1 MNTYNVIG
9 ASTEQAV
16 YRRKGKDGGNYD
28 TLDLLRKN
36 NLCSCVVHDGSGSC
50 ALLASC
56 FRSCFCG
63 GFGNSLCLGSQ
74 CAAAEKAGCQYG
86 YRQYAGKNFLNFS
99 DSHLVF
105 LSFV

>member
-50 ALLASC
+50 ALLASLLQKLLLWW
-56 FRSCFCG
+56 FRKQ
-63 GFGNSLCLGSQ
+63 SLSRKPVLPPKRLAVSTDTVSTP
-74 CAAAEKAGCQYG
+74 AKI
-86 YRQYAGKNFLNFS
+86 F
-99 DSHLVF
+99 
-105 LSFV
+105 